1 MNKSILQ
8 RIPKDL
14 DKVLSFESIVSPVN
28 VYLKNLDDYLLLQV
42 DSLEPEVQ
50 EQVNYVLSHS
60 GKRLRPI
67 LVAYSGLQ
75 EGFESNQDLIR
86 LGAILELVHL
96 ATLVHDDILDEA
108 TVRHGTPTVAAKY
121 GKDAARALKN
131 TKKPFYFNEYSWRR
145 TYHCF
150 CFFSKY
156 RPRSSL

>member
-8 RIPKDL
+8 VIPKDL

-96 ATLVHDDILDEA
+96 ATLVHDDILD
-108 TVRHGTPTVAAKY
+108 
-121 GKDAARALKN
+121 L
-131 TKKPFYFNEYSWRR
+131 
-145 TYHCF
+145 
-150 CFFSKY
+150 
-156 RPRSSL
+156 SLIHI